1 LDIETYGFWFLV
13 FGSWFFVPGSWFS
26 VHGSWFS
33 VHGAWFS
40 FFGSRFLV
48 LGSWFL
54 VLSSRFFMTLP
65 VGGGQ
70 TAAHK
75 FTITRNHL
83 KLDLALNCTQVEL
96 GEHSTATQMA
106 LDCQNLIKKPS
117 RIFFCILSADRW
129 LGKWILRFRK
139 KPRGALER
147 AFAIF
152 FAQTAKMTNSLLP
165 KKNAQITLDDQKV
178 MFFQVYYQNH
188 LNMASTGPQM
198 DLKWDSK

>member
-1 LDIETYGFWFLV
+1 MV
-13 FGSWFFVPGSWFS
+13 SGSW
-26 VHGSWFS
+26 
-33 VHGAWFS
+33 
-40 FFGSRFLV
+40 FLV
-48 LGSWFL
+48 LGSSFLVLGSRFTVLGSRFSVVDSWFSVLGFL

-117 RIFFCILSADRW
+117 REF
-129 LGKWILRFRK
+129 
-139 KPRGALER
+139 
-147 AFAIF
+147 F
-152 FAQTAKMTNSLLP
+152 FA
-165 KKNAQITLDDQKV
+165 
-178 MFFQVYYQNH
+178 F
-188 LNMASTGPQM
+188 
-198 DLKWDSK
+198 